1 MQNESISESLTYVS
15 DEPDI
20 KTLKYAYDQTVTEL
34 EAYFD
39 LCRTSYDDRRNWWP
53 GKSRDHRKHGA
64 DAFPWEGA
72 SDVECH
78 VIDERIT
85 RLVSLFMASLNRANV
100 RAFPVESGDI
110 ARSKVVSGFLKWMVS
125 SGYIPRFYRE
135 MELGANYL
143 LERGILITYVGW
155 QREDRR
161 FIQQLDLS
169 QIAQMSPEIADAI
182 NSGEMDDELIL
193 LIQNIFP
200 GTTPKRAKKAIK
212 ELRKNGVAELPVVR
226 RQVNA
231 PEVKTLAPDGD
242 FFFPPYVTDP
252 QRAPYC
258 FWRTYYTPQE
268 LENKVVTDGWDEGF
282 VEHVIDKYRGVNIDS
297 IEREQEGRR
306 SISLTDNAYEAE
318 ELIEICYGYQ
328 RLVDPE
334 DGAEGIYCTVFHKE
348 FSGDE
353 FTQGYA
359 KFELLNGYEDYPVV
373 VTRLSEDGKRL
384 YDASTIPSILR
395 GIQNQVKVERDS
407 RIDRNSLATLPPILH
422 PVGQAPTDWG
432 PGRMIPYRR
441 KGDLDFAPT
450 PAYNTGSLEMENTML
465 ELADRLVGLDETSS
479 ISQVRKQFLVDKFLS
494 HTAEVLR
501 MAYKCFQR
509 FGPDEVFFRVTGI
522 PDPQVLN
529 KGNPDEN
536 FDILINFDVQNTDP
550 ETVQNKLQQFVA
562 LNQLNANGRMNVD
575 SLLDIAAASID
586 PIMADAVL
594 QPVESAQQQVVKDV
608 TDDLTKIFSG
618 IEMPARPAGAQIALQ
633 VIQQYAQQ
641 PDVAQRLQQD
651 EAFAARLEKYAGQ
664 YTFQM
669 QQAQNAQIGRVGTA
683 PAQMGDI
690 STQNVMSES
699 KPTFAYFLQ
708 ASCC

>member
-1 MQNESISESLTYVS
+1 MQNDSISESLTYLQ

-20 KTLKYAYDQTVTEL
+20 KTLRYAYEQTVNEL
-34 EAYFD
+34 EPYFD

-78 VIDERIT
+78 LIDERVT

-110 ARSKVVSGFLKWMVS
+110 ARSRLVSGFLKWMVS

-143 LERGILITYVGW
+143 LERGILMTYVGW

-161 FIQQLDLS
+161 FLQQLDLQ
-169 QIAQMSPEIADAI
+169 QILDISPEIYQAI
-182 NSGEMDDELIL
+182 ESGESDEELIL
-193 LIQNIFP
+193 MMMNAFD
-200 GTTPKRAKKAIK
+200 GVTEKRAKKALK
-212 ELRKNGVAELPVVR
+212 ELRKNGTAELPVVR

-231 PEVKTLAPDGD
+231 PDVKTLAPDGD

-258 FWRTYYTPQE
+258 FWRTYFTPQE
-268 LENKVVTDGWDEGF
+268 LESKVITEDWDEGF
-282 VEHVIDKYRGVNIDS
+282 VEHVISKYRGVNIDS
-297 IEREQEGRR
+297 IDREQEGRR
-306 SISLTDNAYEAE
+306 STSLTDISYEAE

-334 DGAEGIYCTVFHKE
+334 DGAEGIYCTVFHRE
-348 FSGDE
+348 FSGDDM
-353 FTQGYA
+353 TQGYA

-373 VTRLSEDGKRL
+373 VTKLSEDSKRL
-384 YDASTIPSILR
+384 YDTLTIPSILR
-395 GIQNQVKVERDS
+395 GIQNSVKVERDS
-407 RIDRNSLATLPPILH
+407 RIDRNSLATLPPVLH

-432 PGRMIPYRR
+432 PGRFIPYRR

-450 PAYNTGSLEMENTML
+450 PPAPSGSIEIENTL
-465 ELADRLVGLDETSS
+465 TNLADKLVGLDEGTA

-494 HTAEVLR
+494 HSAEVLR
-501 MAYKCFQR
+501 MAFRCFQR

-522 PDPQVLN
+522 PDPQVFN

-536 FDILINFDVQNTDP
+536 FDILINFDVLNTDP
-550 ETVQNKLQQFVA
+550 DTVQAKLQQFVA
-562 LNQLNANGRMNVD
+562 LNQLNANGRLNVD
-575 SLLDIAAASID
+575 SLLDVAAASID
-586 PIMADAVL
+586 PVMADAVL

-618 IEMPARPAGAQIALQ
+618 IEMPARPAGAQIAMQ

-641 PDVAQRLQQD
+641 PDVAERLQGD
-651 EAFAARLEKYAGQ
+651 EAFQARLQKYAGQ

-683 PAQMGDI
+683 PAQMGEI
-690 STQNVMSES
+690 QTQGM
-699 KPTFAYFLQ
+699 Q
-708 ASCC
+708 